1 VILPPPRNRHNTADY
16 ARAVNAC
23 LQSTS
28 AYLQISIRLPIYD
41 PRSTSPNSLS
51 QQQQDSDNVPLTVNA
66 RAPDGDLSST
76 WEMWDVIRTI
86 CGYNPRLT
94 LSTPVVVLYTAES
107 NHSVALDLSL
117 PLPLSSGVLS
127 RWTSEPCCQIFLPA
141 TSFISNAKGY
151 PVLTKATQ
159 NFLRNTFK
167 HLPTVLLARTRSK
180 VHQSGGHLAYAQY
193 VRHLEQ
199 TSPASIA
206 AKQPG
211 TLENFA
217 KGYWDYLQAPL
228 QVSETGFLQFLADY
242 PIAVNG

>member
-1 VILPPPRNRHNTADY
+1 M
-16 ARAVNAC
+16 
-23 LQSTS
+23 
-28 AYLQISIRLPIYD
+28 QISVRIPIYD
-41 PRSTSPNSLS
+41 PRSTSPNTLA
-51 QQQQDSDNVPLTVNA
+51 QQPESENVPLSVHA

-94 LSTPVVVLYTAES
+94 LSKSNLVRCVVKLIHQS
-107 NHSVALDLSL
+107 ALDLSL
-117 PLPLSSGVLS
+117 PLPLSLGVLS
-127 RWTSEPCCQIFLPA
+127 RWTAEPCYQIFLPA

-159 NFLRNTFK
+159 GFLRNAFK
-167 HLPTVLLARTRSK
+167 HSPTVLLARTK
-180 VHQSGGHLAYAQY
+180 ANVHQNGGHLAYSQY
-193 VRHLEQ
+193 VRHLER
-199 TSPASIA
+199 TSPASVA

-228 QVSETGFLQFLADY
+228 QVSEKCFPYSQAHSVSASDG
-242 PIAVNG
+242 